1 MFRVANF
8 AQQQLNMAN
17 IMRTQSHV
25 ADTHIQISSGKKSQ
39 DYATISTNSFELVS
53 IERSIDRTVQFKENI
68 DRTQMRLEVME
79 SSIATMSDR
88 ATEVLSIIS
97 QALSGDNMADIP
109 LQQFATTFSTEVE
122 ALLNTQIEGRYLFSG
137 TQTDTVPVDIN
148 DAAYTPQAGLPGT
161 FTADTGYYQGDTAI
175 LSVRADDNF
184 ELDYGITADD
194 TAFEE
199 LLRALSYMDYA
210 GANSDITV
218 LEESFSLMKSA
229 LDGAERSTGSNRRQ
243 LKGPVE
249 DQRGPRRLPD
259 PCREHGIGDRRCR
272 YRAGDDGNVICRGT
286 ASGFLPGV
294 VPDLKPQPA
303 SVSLIDR

>member
-17 IMRTQSHV
+17 IMRTQSSV
-25 ADTHIQISSGKKSQ
+25 ADTHVQISSGKKSQ
-39 DYATISTNSFELVS
+39 DYATISSNSFELVS

-68 DRTQMRLEVME
+68 DRAQMRLEVME

-97 QALSGDNMADIP
+97 QGLSGDNMADLP

-122 ALLNTQIEGRYLFSG
+122 ALLNTQVEGRYLFAG
-137 TQTDTVPVDIN
+137 TATDTIPVDIT

-161 FTADTGYYQGDTAI
+161 FTADTGYYQGDTAV

-184 ELDYGITADD
+184 ELDYGITADES
-194 TAFEE
+194 AFEE

-210 GANSDITV
+210 GANSDVTV

-229 LDGAERSTGSNRRQ
+229 LDGLSDLRGQIGANSKVLLKTHESHSDFLTFAEN
-243 LKGPVE
+243 
-249 DQRGPRRLPD
+249 
-259 PCREHGIGDRRCR
+259 
-272 YRAGDDGNVICRGT
+272 T
-286 ASGFLPGV
+286 ASGIEDVDVAQATTEMSFAQVQLQGSY
-294 VPDLKPQPA
+294 LA
-303 SVSLIDR
+303 LSRVSNLNLLQYL